1 MTTSAQAP
9 SPDAEALATMDT
21 MAQLFKA
28 LADPTRLRILHVLAA
43 EEKAAGEIA
52 RAVGLSAS
60 ATSHQLSYLYAS
72 RIVRRRRQ
80 GRSIYYALDDDHVRE
95 LFAQA
100 LEHATHA

>member
-1 MTTSAQAP
+1 
-9 SPDAEALATMDT
+9 

-28 LADPTRLRILHVLAA
+28 LADPTRLRILHFLSD
-43 EEKAAGEIA
+43 EEKAAGDIA

-60 ATSHQLSYLYAS
+60 AVSHQLSYLYAS
-72 RIVRRRRQ
+72 RIVRRRRE
-80 GRSIYYALDDDHVRE
+80 GRSVYYALDDDHVRE